1 MVSYAE
7 YYGAVFPAE
16 GDVATG
22 EVYGPT
28 GAEYTGTL
36 SGGETAEEVAAAVFA
51 YSVATTPTPMT
62 FEEFLVGT
70 DAKTTSIQSSV
81 ANIASDLVDLALKFT
96 GITRLTYWLQRL
108 FRSDAGTGGT
118 ATGMAT
124 ALTEINAG
132 GGSFAQASDSPEAI
146 GTELAKVHKA
156 GESRRYTQDAV
167 DEGNKTADVTIGDP
181 L

>member
-1 MVSYAE
+1 MTDVFSNA
-7 YYGAVFPAE
+7 FPA
-16 GDVATG
+16 TG
-22 EVYGPT
+22 GSAP
-28 GAEYTGTL
+28 
-36 SGGETAEEVAAAVFA
+36 TAEEVAAAVFA
-51 YSVATTPTPMT
+51 YSVATTPTAT
-62 FEEFLVGT
+62 AFEDLIVNIHA
-70 DAKTTSIQSSV
+70 DADN
-81 ANIASDLVDLALKFT
+81 ANSNAASALNETQDLANKFT

-108 FRSDAGTGGT
+108 FRSDAGTGAT

-132 GGSFAQASDSPEAI
+132 GGAFAQASDSPEAI